1 MENEKKSFF
10 KRKGFWITA
19 IVVIVVLFFA
29 MMGDDDSTT
38 VNQDNTETVSN
49 DNNTE
54 DKDEVTSEEE
64 EEDTDIVTELTP
76 AYMCEKLQD
85 NEEAEYELSDKA
97 DIFLNENPLLFPTKK
112 KSKIKKYIDYSI
124 DYRHLSKNSSK
135 YGDKLM
141 ALQGAYV
148 VSCSEENID
157 DDTVLTEL
165 QLSDSDSNN
174 FIVYYF
180 GELSD
185 ILEEDTVDCYG
196 LPLGTTSFD
205 NVSGGTTLAGVL
217 AGSYIKKI
225 G

>member
-1 MENEKKSFF
+1 
-10 KRKGFWITA
+10 
-19 IVVIVVLFFA
+19 
-29 MMGDDDSTT
+29 
-38 VNQDNTETVSN
+38 
-49 DNNTE
+49 
-54 DKDEVTSEEE
+54 
-64 EEDTDIVTELTP
+64 
-76 AYMCEKLQD
+76 
-85 NEEAEYELSDKA
+85 
-97 DIFLNENPLLFPTKK
+97 
-112 KSKIKKYIDYSI
+112 
-124 DYRHLSKNSSK
+124 
-135 YGDKLM
+135 M